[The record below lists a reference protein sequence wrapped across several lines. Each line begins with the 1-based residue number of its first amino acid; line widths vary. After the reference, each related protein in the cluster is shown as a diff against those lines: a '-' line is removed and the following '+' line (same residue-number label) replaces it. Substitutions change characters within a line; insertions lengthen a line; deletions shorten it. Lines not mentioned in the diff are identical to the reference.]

1 MYLLT
6 LSKCFCGSLIGKPQA
21 ASSYKKRIEKL
32 EVEVNR
38 NALEGYQQL
47 RWRITCAK
55 TRGTEIAHF
64 AVDP

>member
-47 RWRITCAK
+47 R
-55 TRGTEIAHF
+55 
-64 AVDP
+64 